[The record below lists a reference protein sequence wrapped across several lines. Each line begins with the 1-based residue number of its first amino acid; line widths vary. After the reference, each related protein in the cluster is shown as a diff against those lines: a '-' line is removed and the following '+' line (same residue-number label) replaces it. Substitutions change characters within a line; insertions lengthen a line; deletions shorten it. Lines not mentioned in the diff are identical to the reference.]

1 MDTLFGWMEDLLENI
16 KETIIV
22 NTPNYQKGSSGQT
35 EQKWCTCIGT
45 KHLETVTVPG
55 ASVLRASP
63 RTLQQ
68 ISVCMVEFTVSVPPE
83 KKFTMVNVDDMHTG
97 RGIHG
102 VMSTIA
108 QRRWLLSVRG
118 NRDTSVHIHSSQEHH
133 SLEELPPNNLH
144 LDSSQDQIHSSQNNL
159 HLHSSQ
165 DHIHSSQNNL
175 QSSQDHLQTIGIPA
189 GLRGN

>member
-1 MDTLFGWMEDLLENI
+1 MEDLLENI
-16 KETIIV
+16 KLTIIV

-35 EQKWCTCIGT
+35 EHQCSTCIGT
-45 KHLETVTVPG
+45 KHLDPVTVPVATAPG
-55 ASVLRASP
+55 ASP

-83 KKFTMVNVDDMHTG
+83 KKLTMVNVDDMHTG

-144 LDSSQDQIHSSQNNL
+144 LHSSQDQIHSSQNNL
-159 HLHSSQ
+159 HLDSS
-165 DHIHSSQNNL
+165 
-175 QSSQDHLQTIGIPA
+175 
-189 GLRGN
+189 